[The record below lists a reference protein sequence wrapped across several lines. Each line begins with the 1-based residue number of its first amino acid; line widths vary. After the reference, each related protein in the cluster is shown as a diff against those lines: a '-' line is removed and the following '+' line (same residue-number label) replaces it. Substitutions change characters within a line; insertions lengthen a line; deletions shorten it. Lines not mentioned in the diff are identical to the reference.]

1 MLQVRKNYSGLVVY
15 GGPTSVPHSCC
26 ALVRKLGFSPITHG
40 PSCSFYY
47 ILWDPA
53 LHCGTSMAIVV
64 RATLFSAILGWLAPN
79 LHFNLINL
87 TSTSPDPPERCTVLK
102 IIIKS
107 TFLLNFLKFV
117 YVKNPLGTLVH
128 QTANSE
134 LGKQARQRR
143 SCVAKDWA
151 SSLII

>member
-1 MLQVRKNYSGLVVY
+1 MHHLLFLFNTYASRPCILLASSSQVEHK
-15 GGPTSVPHSCC
+15 
-26 ALVRKLGFSPITHG
+26 GFL
-40 PSCSFYY
+40 
-47 ILWDPA
+47 LWDPA
-53 LHCGTSMAIVV
+53 LHCGISVGFVV

-79 LHFNLINL
+79 LHFNLL
-87 TSTSPDPPERCTVLK
+87 LSSPDPPERCTVLK
-102 IIIKS
+102 IILKS
-107 TFLLNFLKFV
+107 TFLLNFLKSV
-117 YVKNPLGTLVH
+117 YVKNHLDTLVH

>member
-1 MLQVRKNYSGLVVY
+1 MHHLLFLFYTYVSRPHVLLASSQVEHK
-15 GGPTSVPHSCC
+15 
-26 ALVRKLGFSPITHG
+26 GF
-40 PSCSFYY
+40 

-117 YVKNPLGTLVH
+117 YVKNHLGTLVH